1 MEGRVRRG
9 GLEMSLMLARQ
20 RAAKAGNGEGETV
33 VSPSVI
39 ASGKAGLLAANQ
51 TAALVSASLAED
63 LEALHS
69 IASFERK
76 AVFKRDTLLPK
87 YAEYINRSVT
97 PDRRTTC
104 WAMPLSGCSTAGSSS
119 APLILLAG
127 AWSTGS
133 GFPTVSSRP
142 CPCSSRSGRSNGP
155 RRNTMPGRSPG
166 TFFSGRCS
174 IVWFDP
180 DPELVWDVP
189 DQLAANYLSCAGWR
203 WRSPWTFPE
212 PSPY

>member
-1 MEGRVRRG
+1 
-9 GLEMSLMLARQ
+9 MSLMLARQ

-87 YAEYINRSVT
+87 YAEYVGSVT
-97 PDRRTTC
+97 PNRRTTC

-133 GFPTVSSRP
+133 GFPTVSSRR

-155 RRNTMPGRSPG
+155 RRNTMPGAVRNL
-166 TFFSGRCS
+166 FSGRCS
-174 IVWFDP
+174 IVCLIPIRYPPPAGDARLQRP
-180 DPELVWDVP
+180 GNAQTGKAARQERIPGRGQKGVP
-189 DQLAANYLSCAGWR
+189 SRDR
-203 WRSPWTFPE
+203 PVD
-212 PSPY
+212 